1 VAEGSDVELICHS
14 SPDEGPI
21 VWSYNGMPVDPQ
33 SASFDVMSEEI
44 TSNGGDT
51 VVVTKL
57 ILREVSASRGITYM
71 CKPQD
76 DILNMDAD
84 EIEVVVTSTSGSKL
98 ERTSAIK
105 DDLVLL
111 ITKTGNSV
119 CEKLDAPPNQAY

>member
-1 VAEGSDVELICHS
+1 MAEGSDVELICHS